1 MTDTEIQQGDKG
13 MSIQFLIRDSL
24 QYPVAAH
31 NGFSTGALRMPARK
45 DAPLRLA
52 NLSVASALPSQIIQD
67 MNTDV

>member
-1 MTDTEIQQGDKG
+1 

-52 NLSVASALPSQIIQD
+52 NLSVASALPSQIFRI
-67 MNTDV
+67 